1 MLVWAANGWGTQTLS
16 LSLARAHTPSRM
28 HRLIVADEMRYEK
41 AASNRIKWEI
51 IAFYVRG
58 IDFNVKRRVWTW
70 LWLLFVV
77 VGAILQ
83 AWTQPD
89 VEYRMISAWL
99 VICRVTV
106 SLVNYLYLSEM
117 RFYLMAGEM
126 AVSAIISFVFDFCYI
141 HRWFPFLRLHAV
153 PLVVPMVHL

>member
-16 LSLARAHTPSRM
+16 LQRAHTHTPSRM
-28 HRLIVADEMRYEK
+28 HRLIVADEMWYEK

-77 VGAILQ
+77 VVAILQ

-126 AVSAIISFVFDFCYI
+126 AVAAIILFVFDFCYI
-141 HRWFPFLRLHAV
+141 HRWFSFIRLHAV